1 MLESKVHVSHK
12 PPRNDRKPMKME
24 DIIIKYPRT
33 PHLQGSRLQ
42 PGDED
47 LKQRPFSDIKGRHV
61 VLEEKIDGANS
72 AISFTEAGDL
82 RLQSRGHFL
91 TGGAREKHYD
101 LLKLWGA
108 VHKDRLYEVL
118 GSRYIMYGEWMYA
131 KHSIYYD
138 LLPDY
143 FMEFDI
149 LDRETGRF
157 LDTPSRR
164 ALVRELPVSSCPVI
178 AEGSFSSVEDIISHL
193 GDSRFISENHIA
205 HLRED
210 ALRLGLDADRICR
223 ETDASRTMEGIYIKV
238 EENGEVA
245 DRMKYVRASFL
256 QTVEES
262 KSHWLDRPIVPN
274 RITVPISDLFR

>member
-1 MLESKVHVSHK
+1 
-12 PPRNDRKPMKME
+12 ME

-47 LKQRPFSDIKGRHV
+47 LSQRPFSDIAGKHV

-72 AISFTEAGDL
+72 AISFAENGEL

-91 TGGAREKHYD
+91 MGGYRERHYD
-101 LLKLWGA
+101 LLKQWAA
-108 VHKDRLYEVL
+108 VQQDKLFKVL

-138 LLPDY
+138 LLPHY
-143 FMEFDI
+143 FMEFDV
-149 LDRETGRF
+149 LDRESGKF
-157 LDTPSRR
+157 LDTPSRHE
-164 ALVRELPVSSCPVI
+164 LLKDLPVSHVPVLASGFFKNI
-178 AEGSFSSVEDIISHL
+178 DEILKHL
-193 GDSRFISENHIA
+193 GNSQYISAQHIE

-210 ALRLGLDADRICR
+210 AERLGLDADQLCR
-223 ETDASRTMEGIYIKV
+223 ETDAARTMEGIYIKV
-238 EENGEVA
+238 EEKGEVV

-256 QTVEES
+256 QTVETPQTQ
-262 KSHWLDRPIVPN
+262 WLDRPIVPN
-274 RITVPISDLFR
+274 RIISSISELFT

>member
-1 MLESKVHVSHK
+1 
-12 PPRNDRKPMKME
+12 MKRD

-33 PHLQGSRLQ
+33 PHIQGSRLQ

-47 LKQRPFSDIKGRHV
+47 LRQRRFSEIAGRNV

-72 AISFTEAGDL
+72 AISFTDDGQL

-101 LLKLWGA
+101 LLKQWAA
-108 VHKDRLYEVL
+108 VHKDRLYGVL
-118 GSRYIMYGEWMYA
+118 GDRYVMYGEWMYA

-138 LLPDY
+138 LLPNY

-149 LDRETGRF
+149 LDRDTDRF
-157 LDTPSRR
+157 LDTPSRNELIR
-164 ALVRELPVSSCPVI
+164 NLPVSSCPVL
-178 AEGSFSSVEDIISHL
+178 AAGNFSNMDEILKYL
-193 GDSRFISENHIA
+193 GDSKYISAGHIV

-210 ALRLGLDADRICR
+210 AGRLNLDADRICR

-238 EENGEVA
+238 EENGEVV

-262 KSHWLDRPIVPN
+262 QSHWLDRPIVPN
-274 RITVPISDLFR
+274 RITTPIAELFV